1 MPVSGWITFILATL
15 VFFGGIAYC
24 IIKAAKS

>member
-1 MPVSGWITFILATL
+1 MPLSGWITFILATL

-24 IIKAAKS
+24 IAKAAKS

>member
-1 MPVSGWITFILATL
+1 MPISGWITFILASL

-24 IIKAAKS
+24 IVRAARS